1 MHRILQRRRVRQLRV
16 VWASL
21 ALVALSL
28 AACSALFTAWTWRQT
43 RDLSQSFKILQDR
56 LEQVNTQRKAI
67 VQLILEKRELLVGQ
81 RVKRD
86 ARPQP
91 HGRKRYLPKHIKRCS
106 EEKKERPGSQ
116 QDSVFTKVSSQQG
129 WEERTLN
136 MSKAVTYNREQ
147 GTFTV
152 EKAGVYFLFCQSC
165 KPSSASPVLIA
176 SVSIVQLPSLGCKS
190 STKRAQRFNIA
201 SYRGVC
207 QGRSQKREPG
217 SVLFN
222 EQQSQYVKL
231 DLVTRGARPQKLQC
245 VEGYGTTPS
254 AGPHPFH
261 FLKPCQVSGLLRLE
275 KGTQLQAVTGS
286 AFRLHTVGNP
296 SASPHIFSIFKIN

>member
-1 MHRILQRRRVRQLRV
+1 AWKLRLQANMHRILQRRRVRKLRV
-16 VWASL
+16 VWAFL

-86 ARPQP
+86 GTAFVLCVCVCVCVL
-91 HGRKRYLPKHIKRCS
+91 GEGGVIK
-106 EEKKERPGSQ
+106 
-116 QDSVFTKVSSQQG
+116 G
-129 WEERTLN
+129 WEEVTLN
-136 MSKAVTYNREQ
+136 MSKAVRYNKEQ

-152 EKAGVYFLFCQSC
+152 ERAGVYFLYCQ
-165 KPSSASPVLIA
+165 
-176 SVSIVQLPSLGCKS
+176 
-190 STKRAQRFNIA
+190 
-201 SYRGVC
+201 
-207 QGRSQKREPG
+207 
-217 SVLFN
+217 VLFS

-231 DLVTRGARPQKLQC
+231 DVVAHCGQKIQKLQC
-245 VEGYGTTPS
+245 MEGYGTTPA

-261 FLKPCQVSGLLRLE
+261 FLKPCQVSGLLRLD
-275 KGTQLQAVTGS
+275 KGTELQAITGPS
-286 AFRLHTVGNP
+286 FRLHALGTS
-296 SASPHIFSIFKIN
+296 SASPHVFSIFKVN

>member
-1 MHRILQRRRVRQLRV
+1 MHRILQRRRVRKLRV
-16 VWASL
+16 VWAFL

-86 ARPQP
+86 GGAARGKIGN
-91 HGRKRYLPKHIKRCS
+91 GRKMASHFDI
-106 EEKKERPGSQ
+106 
-116 QDSVFTKVSSQQG
+116 TKVSSQQVGEGGVIKG
-129 WEERTLN
+129 WEEVTLN
-136 MSKAVTYNREQ
+136 MSKAVRYNKEQ

-152 EKAGVYFLFCQSC
+152 ERAGVYFLYCQ
-165 KPSSASPVLIA
+165 
-176 SVSIVQLPSLGCKS
+176 
-190 STKRAQRFNIA
+190 
-201 SYRGVC
+201 
-207 QGRSQKREPG
+207 
-217 SVLFN
+217 VLFS

-231 DLVTRGARPQKLQC
+231 DVVAQYGQRIQKLQC
-245 VEGYGTTPS
+245 MEGYGTTPA

-261 FLKPCQVSGLLRLE
+261 FLKPCQVSGLLRLD
-275 KGTQLQAVTGS
+275 KGTELQAVTGS
-286 AFRLHTVGNP
+286 SFRLHPLGT
-296 SASPHIFSIFKIN
+296 SAASPHVFSIFKVN

>member
-1 MHRILQRRRVRQLRV
+1 MLCWNGVEAGDFGWSAAVISSAVCTNMHRILQRRRVRRLRV

-28 AACSALFTAWTWRQT
+28 AACSALFTAWTLRQT

-67 VQLILEKRELLVGQ
+67 VQLILEKRELLVGH

-86 ARPQP
+86 EKTSKA
-91 HGRKRYLPKHIKRCS
+91 GRS
-106 EEKKERPGSQ
+106 GNGKKAASHFEI
-116 QDSVFTKVSSQQG
+116 TKVSSQQVGEGGVIKG

-136 MSKAVTYNREQ
+136 MSKAVRYNKEQ

-152 EKAGVYFLFCQSC
+152 EKTGVYFLFCQ
-165 KPSSASPVLIA
+165 
-176 SVSIVQLPSLGCKS
+176 
-190 STKRAQRFNIA
+190 
-201 SYRGVC
+201 
-207 QGRSQKREPG
+207 
-217 SVLFN
+217 VLFN

-231 DLVTRGARPQKLQC
+231 DVVTFGLRPQKLQC
-245 VEGYGTTPS
+245 MEGYGTTPS

-261 FLKPCQVSGLLRLE
+261 FLKPCQVSGLLRLD
-275 KGTQLQAVTGS
+275 KGTELQAITGPS
-286 AFRLHTVGNP
+286 FSLHSVGNP
-296 SASPHIFSIFKIN
+296 SASPHVFSIFKVN

>member
-1 MHRILQRRRVRQLRV
+1 MHRILQRRRVRRLRV

-28 AACSALFTAWTWRQT
+28 AACSAFFTAWTWRQT

-86 ARPQP
+86 
-91 HGRKRYLPKHIKRCS
+91 GRGKKAASHFESKWPVGQGGVIK
-106 EEKKERPGSQ
+106 
-116 QDSVFTKVSSQQG
+116 G
-129 WEERTLN
+129 WEERALN
-136 MSKAVTYNREQ
+136 MTKAVRYNREQ

-152 EKAGVYFLFCQSC
+152 EKAGVYFLFCQ
-165 KPSSASPVLIA
+165 
-176 SVSIVQLPSLGCKS
+176 
-190 STKRAQRFNIA
+190 
-201 SYRGVC
+201 
-207 QGRSQKREPG
+207 
-217 SVLFN
+217 VLFN

-231 DLVTRGARPQKLQC
+231 DLVAGGNRPQKLQC
-245 VEGYGTTPS
+245 IEGYGTTPS

-261 FLKPCQVSGLLRLE
+261 FLKPCQVSGLLQLD
-275 KGTQLQAVTGS
+275 KGTELQAVTGS

-296 SASPHIFSIFKIN
+296 SASPHIFSIFRVN

>member
-1 MHRILQRRRVRQLRV
+1 MHRILQRRRVRKLRV

-86 ARPQP
+86 V
-91 HGRKRYLPKHIKRCS
+91 GEGGVIK
-106 EEKKERPGSQ
+106 
-116 QDSVFTKVSSQQG
+116 G

-136 MSKAVTYNREQ
+136 MSKAVRYNKEQ
-147 GTFTV
+147 GTFIV
-152 EKAGVYFLFCQSC
+152 EKAGVYFLFCQ
-165 KPSSASPVLIA
+165 
-176 SVSIVQLPSLGCKS
+176 
-190 STKRAQRFNIA
+190 
-201 SYRGVC
+201 
-207 QGRSQKREPG
+207 
-217 SVLFN
+217 VLFN

-231 DLVTRGARPQKLQC
+231 EVVTSGLRPQRLQC
-245 VEGYGTTPS
+245 MEGYGTTPS

-261 FLKPCQVSGLLRLE
+261 FLKPCQVSGLLRLD
-275 KGTQLQAVTGS
+275 KGTELQAITGS
-286 AFRLHTVGNP
+286 SFRLHTVGNP
-296 SASPHIFSIFKIN
+296 SASPHIFSIFKVN